1 MSVRLFALTCGW
13 VTGPAE
19 AFLAGE
25 SGRLRVPVPAF
36 LIDHPR
42 GMVLFDFWAT
52 VPQAPEVMS

>member
-25 SGRLRVPVPAF
+25 SGRLREIFSNGA
-36 LIDHPR
+36 LE
-42 GMVLFDFWAT
+42 GALK
-52 VPQAPEVMS
+52 